1 EQIKN
6 EEWSD
11 LRESLYEDIS
21 FNNLINEIYKTQNST
36 LIPLNNSKASLVS
49 FLERNNES
57 RFVKLKNE
65 INFLKKFCKEIKRFN
80 KREDEIKE

>member
-1 EQIKN
+1 MNAVVKLAEILSEQIKN

-36 LIPLNNSKASLVS
+36 LIPVS
-49 FLERNNES
+49 
-57 RFVKLKNE
+57 
-65 INFLKKFCKEIKRFN
+65 
-80 KREDEIKE
+80 